1 MIAPSIAEAPSA
13 EDYTAS
19 AVSWA
24 AIFAG
29 GAAAAAI
36 SLILLAFGAG
46 VGFSSVSPWSSN
58 GSLTAFSIATGLYF
72 IVMAMIA
79 SSIGGYLAGRLRTR
93 WRGAHTR
100 EVFFRDTAHGLLAW
114 AFATL
119 LSVGVLS
126 SAAST
131 LVGGGVAAASHVAGP
146 SSGVWSGYVDTLLRG
161 DPSAP
166 RDQGST
172 MASRNEVN
180 QIFASAFQHGGDF
193 NAADRTYLAQ
203 LVAARTGISQTEA
216 EQRVSA
222 SIDQAKVAVDKAR
235 KAAAQFAL
243 WLTAALLIGAFSAS
257 LAAIEGGGLRDG
269 TWKYQV

>member
-1 MIAPSIAEAPSA
+1 
-13 EDYTAS
+13 
-19 AVSWA
+19 VSWA
-24 AIFAG
+24 AILAG

-46 VGFSSVSPWSSN
+46 VGFSAVSPWSSG
-58 GSLTAFSIATGLYF
+58 GSATVFSIATGLYF
-72 IVMAMIA
+72 IVMAMVA

-119 LSVGVLS
+119 LSAGVLS
-126 SAAST
+126 SAASS
-131 LVGGGVAAASHVAGP
+131 LVGGSTAALSRVAGQSP
-146 SSGVWSGYVDTLLRG
+146 GVLNGPVDTMLRG
-161 DPSAP
+161 DPAAAH
-166 RDQGST
+166 DAGST
-172 MASRNEVN
+172 MAARNEAG
-180 QIFASAFQHGGDF
+180 QIFATAFQHGGDF
-193 NAADRTYLAQ
+193 NAADRAYLARV
-203 LVAARTGISQTEA
+203 VAVRAGISQTEA

-222 SIDQAKVAVDKAR
+222 AIDQAKTAVDKAR

-243 WLTAALLIGAFSAS
+243 WLTASLLVGAFSAS